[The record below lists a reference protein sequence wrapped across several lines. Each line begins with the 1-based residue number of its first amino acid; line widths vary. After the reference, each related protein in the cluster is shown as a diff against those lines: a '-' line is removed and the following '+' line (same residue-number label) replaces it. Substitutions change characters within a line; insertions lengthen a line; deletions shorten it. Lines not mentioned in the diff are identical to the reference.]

1 MSEVAIPDLSID
13 ALHAGDRAEFSRL
26 VDATSGQIYRLAL
39 RMLNEPQDAED
50 ILQNTY
56 LQALRHIGEFQGRS
70 SLLTWLYRIAIN
82 ESLMQLRKRRPEIS
96 LSEAVSDESAED
108 DYAPLHLADWCCL
121 PEQEL
126 LTSEA
131 RQNLDEAIQHLPEA
145 LRVVF
150 ILRDLQGLSIQE
162 TGQAV
167 GISESAVKTRLLRA
181 RLRLRDELSLYYSE
195 RLGKRREKDG
205 SN

>member
-1 MSEVAIPDLSID
+1 MDKVAIPDLSIK
-13 ALHAGDRAEFSRL
+13 ALHAGDRAEFARL

-39 RMLNEPQDAED
+39 RMVGDPQDAED

-56 LQALRHIGEFQGRS
+56 IQALQHIGGFEGRS
-70 SLLTWLYRIAIN
+70 SLSTWLYRIAIN
-82 ESLMQLRKRRPEIS
+82 ESLMQMRKRRPEIS
-96 LSEAVSDESAED
+96 LSEAVGDESEGE

-126 LTSEA
+126 LSSEA
-131 RQNLDEAIQHLPEA
+131 RRNLDEAIQRLPET

-162 TGQAV
+162 TGEALA
-167 GISESAVKTRLLRA
+167 ISESAVKTRLLRA

-195 RLGKRREKDG
+195 KLGKRRESDG
-205 SN
+205 ST

>member
-1 MSEVAIPDLSID
+1 MDEMAIPDLSIK
-13 ALHAGDRAEFSRL
+13 ALRAGDRAEFARL

-39 RMLNEPQDAED
+39 RMLGDPQDAED

-56 LQALRHIGEFQGRS
+56 IQALQHIGEFEGRS
-70 SLLTWLYRIAIN
+70 RLSTWLYRIAIN
-82 ESLMQLRKRRPEIS
+82 ESLMQLRRRRPEMS
-96 LSEAVSDESAED
+96 LSEAVGDEAEEE

-126 LTSEA
+126 LSSEA
-131 RQNLDEAIQHLPEA
+131 RRNLDEAIQRLPET
-145 LRVVF
+145 LRIVF

-162 TGQAV
+162 TGQAL

-195 RLGKRREKDG
+195 RLGTRRE
-205 SN
+205 

>member
-1 MSEVAIPDLSID
+1 MSDPDVPDFSIE
-13 ALHAGDRAEFSRL
+13 ALRSGDREEFARL

-39 RMLNEPQDAED
+39 RMLGDPQDAED

-56 LQALRHIGEFQGRS
+56 IQALRHIGEFEGRS
-70 SLLTWLYRIAIN
+70 SLSTWLYRIAVN
-82 ESLMQLRKRRPEIS
+82 ESLMQLRKRHPEIS
-96 LSEAVSDESAED
+96 LTEAVGDQSEED

-126 LTSEA
+126 LSSEA
-131 RQNLDEAIQHLPEA
+131 RQNLDEAIQRLPET
-145 LRVVF
+145 LRIVF

-162 TGQAV
+162 TGQAL

-181 RLRLRDELSLYYSE
+181 RLRLRDELSRYYSE
-195 RLGKRREKDG
+195 RLGDRSE
-205 SN
+205 